1 MRRIIGILFIVTLCL
16 SVGGIVSAAGKG
28 GTKAKDLSAMSQD
41 DKIKLALSA
50 APEHIAKGAGVLLPG
65 PDGKLQEV
73 KKSENGFNCIPTID
87 PDVPTPDPMC
97 FDAAVGQWLE
107 SVMANAEKP
116 ANTVP
121 GVAYMARG
129 GWHWEKDGKILM
141 KKEAGAKAVKE
152 PPHWMIIWPF
162 STADSKLPAMPNASG
177 AYIMFD
183 GTPYAHLMIYQDPK
197 KMKER

>member
-1 MRRIIGILFIVTLCL
+1 MKQLIMLLIVLI
-16 SVGGIVSAAGKG
+16 SVALTTSADAKG
-28 GTKAKDLSAMSQD
+28 GKKAKDVNAMSQEE
-41 DKIKLALSA
+41 KIALALSA
-50 APEHIAKGAGVLLPG
+50 APPHIAKGAGVLLPG
-65 PDGKLQEV
+65 PDGKLAEV

-87 PDVPTPDPMC
+87 ADVPTPDPMC
-97 FDAAVGQWLE
+97 FDAAVGQWVE

-152 PPHWMIIWPF
+152 PPHWMIMWPF
-162 STADSKLPAMPNASG
+162 TTADSKLPAMPNASG
-177 AYIMFD
+177 VYVMFD